1 MIRMQERFRD
11 DGPGGANGDKVVS
24 YLTFHNAPAF
34 RILRA
39 APELEARLRPSLGG
53 AQRHQLPAKRAT
65 RNQIRVIRPI
75 GRIRLIRRIPA
86 HPPLVEP
93 GGGQLLR
100 VSALLNEG
108 LLQRGDL
115 LIQQVVRL
123 MDQAD
128 DGIRPHGGIL
138 MIQPGSIKRVA
149 PQIGLIRPIGRIRPI
164 WGATRFMLPGWIMRI
179 PPCGRMPSSA

>member
-53 AQRHQLPAKRAT
+53 AQRHQWPAKRAT

-75 GRIRLIRRIPA
+75 GRIRLICQIFIFTPHRLATGLPFEPPFRYIIPLSRA
-86 HPPLVEP
+86 WHAPRP
-93 GGGQLLR
+93 GT
-100 VSALLNEG
+100 
-108 LLQRGDL
+108 DH
-115 LIQQVVRL
+115 
-123 MDQAD
+123 QATTPD
-128 DGIRPHGGIL
+128 TP
-138 MIQPGSIKRVA
+138 
-149 PQIGLIRPIGRIRPI
+149 
-164 WGATRFMLPGWIMRI
+164 
-179 PPCGRMPSSA
+179 